1 MPPPECSLPAP
12 GLSSGA
18 RETAPARGAPCHGD
32 LTGGG
37 DSMSGSARP
46 PPLTRLALLAQRA
59 HERRGERH
67 RARPAHRERP
77 RTLLPVRPPP
87 GAPWRWQTASSP
99 QRTSQGGRTTGT
111 SHAAVVSNARK
122 EALISS
128 RGGGAGQLGIWR
140 QRRWRAAFDL
150 KYRS

>member
-1 MPPPECSLPAP
+1 MVESTLNYLAD
-12 GLSSGA
+12 LA
-18 RETAPARGAPCHGD
+18 ETPYFY
-32 LTGGG
+32 LY
-37 DSMSGSARP
+37 
-46 PPLTRLALLAQRA
+46 
-59 HERRGERH
+59 E
-67 RARPAHRERP
+67 
-77 RTLLPVRPPP
+77 PPP